1 MCGAKH
7 TVWELEKSVVLCCD
21 SHGYADDLHYDQ
33 LNNVLWRVPE
43 DKVSAKRQNVPP
55 LREKYVHT
63 GPPNISRLVHAN

>member
-21 SHGYADDLHYDQ
+21 GHGSADDLHYDQ

-43 DKVSAKRQNVPP
+43 DKVPAKRQTVPP
-55 LREKYVHT
+55 LRERYVHT
-63 GPPNISRLVHAN
+63 GPPNIPRLAHAT